1 MSRLGENAM
10 DVIYERCAGLD
21 VHKKTVVA
29 CRMVP
34 TEEGLWQ
41 VETRTFP
48 TMTIELLALADW
60 LRAAAVTHVAMES
73 TGVYWKPIFNILES
87 DFEILL
93 VNAKHIKQVPGR
105 KTDVKD
111 AQWIVQLLRH
121 GLLKGSYIPEAPQRA
136 LRDLVR
142 YRTKLIQQRSSEIN
156 RVQKVLEDA
165 NIKLGSVVSDV
176 MGVSSREMLS
186 QLIAGQDDPAVMAQL
201 ARGRMRSKIA
211 ELEQALTG
219 HVQAHHQLMLSLH
232 LEHIDDLNAKIERL
246 NEEIERQIVP
256 FDEDDLIARLDAI
269 PGLDQRVIQGI
280 IAELGTDMDRFPTA
294 AHAVSWAGLAPG
306 KNESAGRN
314 RSARAPKGN
323 RHLKAI
329 LVQAAH
335 TLARSK
341 DNYLGAQFR
350 RVAAR
355 RGKKRAAVAVARS
368 ILVIVYHMIRHG
380 TAYVDLGV
388 DYFDKRNQAQTERR
402 LIKRLEQLGHKVTL
416 EPRAV
421 A

>member
-1 MSRLGENAM
+1 M

-34 TEEGLWQ
+34 TEAGLWQ
-41 VETRTFP
+41 AETRTFP
-48 TMTIELLALADW
+48 TMTADLLALADW

-73 TGVYWKPIFNILES
+73 TGVYWKPIYNILEG
-87 DFEILL
+87 DFEVLL

-111 AQWIVQLLRH
+111 AQWIAQLLRH
-121 GLLKGSYIPEAPQRA
+121 GLLKGSFIPEAPQRA

-142 YRTKLIQQRSSEIN
+142 YRTKLIQQRSSEVN

-165 NIKLGSVVSDV
+165 NIKLGAVVSDV
-176 MGVSSREMLS
+176 MGVSSREMLT
-186 QLIAGQDDPAVMAQL
+186 QLIAGQDDPVVMAQL
-201 ARGRMRSKIA
+201 ARGRMRSKID

-219 HVQAHHQLMLSLH
+219 HVQAHHQLMLRLH
-232 LEHIDDLNAKIERL
+232 LEHIDELNAKIERL
-246 NEEIERQIVP
+246 NEEIEHQMGP
-256 FDEDDLIARLDAI
+256 FDQGDLVARLDAV
-269 PGLDQRVIQGI
+269 PGLDRRVIQGI
-280 IAELGTDMDRFPTA
+280 IAELGTDMSRFPTT

-314 RSARAPKGN
+314 QSARAPKGN
-323 RHLKAI
+323 RHLKAL

-335 TLARSK
+335 TVARSK

-350 RVAAR
+350 RLAAR

-368 ILVIVYHMIRHG
+368 ILVIDPTWHNLYRSG
-380 TAYVDLGV
+380 C
-388 DYFDKRNQAQTERR
+388 R
-402 LIKRLEQLGHKVTL
+402 LF
-416 EPRAV
+416 
-421 A
+421 

>member
-1 MSRLGENAM
+1 ME
-10 DVIYERCAGLD
+10 VIYERCAGLD

-29 CRMVP
+29 CRITP
-34 TEEGLWQ
+34 REAGLWQ
-41 VETRTFP
+41 TETRTFS
-48 TMTIELLALADW
+48 TMTTDLLSLGDW

-73 TGVYWKPIFNILES
+73 TGVYWKPVFNMLEN
-87 DFEILL
+87 DFEVLL
-93 VNAKHIKQVPGR
+93 VNAQHIKQVPGR

-111 AQWIVQLLRH
+111 AQWIAQLLRH
-121 GLLKGSYIPEAPQRA
+121 GLLKASFIPEAPQRA

-142 YRTKLIQQRSSEIN
+142 YRTKLVQQRSGEIN

-165 NIKLGSVVSDV
+165 NLKLGSVVSDV
-176 MGVSSREMLS
+176 MGASSREMLS
-186 QLIAGQDDPAVMAQL
+186 QILAGQEDPIILAQL

-219 HVQAHHQLMLSLH
+219 RVQAQHQTVMGLH
-232 LEHIDDLNAKIERL
+232 LEHIDDLNTKIERL
-246 NEEIERQIVP
+246 NEEIEHQIHP
-256 FDEDDLIARLDAI
+256 FDQADLVARLDVV
-269 PGLDQRVIQGI
+269 PGLDAQVIQGI
-280 IAELGTDMDRFPTA
+280 VAELGTDMSRFPTA

-314 RSARAPKGN
+314 RSSRSTKGN
-323 RHLKAI
+323 KHLKAL

-335 TLARSK
+335 TVARSN

-350 RVAAR
+350 RLASR

-368 ILVIVYHMIRHG
+368 ILVIVYHMIRDG

-388 DYFDKRNQAQTERR
+388 DYFDKRTQAQTERR
-402 LIKRLEQLGHKVTL
+402 LIKRLEQLGHKVIL
-416 EPRAV
+416 EPCTSA
-421 A
+421 